1 MKKKIFPGW
10 WVVLTSFLLFFTI
23 YAIAYNCYGL
33 FLEPMSSDFGVS
45 TTTITSLFSIS
56 SVVSMIGGIIY
67 GRVFDKFDMRIPV
80 AVACVCVGG
89 AMLMFSSTHSV
100 GVLYLGA
107 AIEGIGL
114 AGATSMAVSSLINGW
129 FIERKGLALGI
140 ALAGSGVGG
149 TVFAQMIAAII
160 QSSGWRD
167 AYMVCGILTLVL
179 TVPFVLIF
187 GTQHPEK
194 KGVLPYGAKTS
205 DDAEAAPVAQEAA
218 AKADTETVSEDG
230 QKAKKPGLGKTVF
243 SLEFWLFFL
252 GFGFVTIIV
261 TSVKG
266 HIPNYLVSLGYDYQ
280 VGANALSIA
289 VLMLIPGKP
298 FLGWCFDKLG
308 STKGILISV
317 GALIIGTLLMLFCP
331 IAGFF
336 VIAFAVIYGFGTAF
350 ASVGYTAALYD
361 IFKGN
366 ENFATV
372 YALCGFGAGV
382 GSAIGPTIT
391 AIAFDALG
399 SYHSIWIVCAVCGFI
414 GLIFMLAAVKIAHGK
429 QKAKEAAEAKKADVV
444 TA

>member
-1 MKKKIFPGW
+1 MKKKNITCW
-10 WVVLTSFLLFFTI
+10 WVVLTGFFLFFTI

-33 FLEPMSSDFGVS
+33 FLEPMSTDFNVS
-45 TTTITSLFSIS
+45 TTTITGLFSIS
-56 SVVSMIGGIIY
+56 SIISMIAGVVY

-80 AVACVCVGG
+80 AAACVCVGG
-89 AMLMFSSTHSV
+89 AMLIFATTHSV
-100 GVLYLGA
+100 GILYLGA

-114 AGATSMAVSSLINGW
+114 AGATSMAVSALINGW
-129 FIERKGLALGI
+129 FAERKGLALGI

-149 TVFAQMIAAII
+149 TVFAQVIAAII
-160 QSSGWRD
+160 QSSGWRS

-194 KGVLPYGAKTS
+194 KGCTPYGAKTS
-205 DDAEAAPVAQEAA
+205 DDAEPEKVNTTSEAG
-218 AKADTETVSEDG
+218 AKISSEDSA
-230 QKAKKPGLGKTVF
+230 KTKKPGLGKTVF

-308 STKGILISV
+308 SVKGILISV
-317 GALIIGTLLMLFCP
+317 GALIVGTLLMLFCP
-331 IAGFF
+331 MAGFF

-391 AIAFDALG
+391 AVAFDALG

-414 GLIFMLAAVKIAHGK
+414 GLIFMLAAVKIAHRK
-429 QKAKEAAEAKKADVV
+429 QKAKEAEKVEADVV